1 MGLVLCLTA
10 CREKTAEEMAQET
23 LLEALEALERNDH
36 DGYLKHVDMGVDM
49 DVAKARYLKNA
60 LRQHV
65 GWRRSERAAVVAI
78 NMIDVKRECDSI
90 CTVYYQYTFA
100 DGTREVGAQK
110 MVRHGEEWMIRL
122 RN

>member
-49 DVAKARYLKNA
+49 DVAKARYMKNA

-65 GWRRSERAAVVAI
+65 GWRRSERAAVAAI
-78 NMIDVKRECDSI
+78 DMVDVKRECDSI